1 MTESK
6 AKIFLANERGLTES
20 DWFRT
25 YNMFNEGCYI
35 SPHKESFG
43 SLYMLNEE
51 TLAPDRRLTT
61 EVRED
66 SYLLLV
72 PVVGGMQC
80 SGTGHHARQ
89 VEAGELLLWPAEKR
103 SILRIHN
110 PYGELVQFI
119 QIGIKAENATL
130 QNEVLQY
137 PFQLTRD
144 RISWMGEGRE
154 NPLPFVTGLGKYKG
168 RSEDSCRLAADRSL
182 FVYVI
187 QGAFEVQSRLL
198 HAGDGLA
205 LWDCT
210 EVEWEALSND
220 AIILLVQLRKYN
232 GLKV

>member
-25 YNMFNEGCYI
+25 YNMFNAGCYI
-35 SPHKESFG
+35 NPHKESFG
-43 SLYMLNEE
+43 NLYLLNEE
-51 TLAPDRRLTT
+51 TLAPGRRLTT

-72 PVVGGMQC
+72 PVVGGVQC
-80 SGTGHHARQ
+80 SGTGHHTRQ
-89 VEAGELLLWPAEKR
+89 AEAGELLVWPAEKK

-110 PYGELVQFI
+110 PYSELIQFI
-119 QIGIKAENATL
+119 QIGIKAENAPL

-137 PFQLTRD
+137 PLQLSGD
-144 RISWMGEGRE
+144 RINWMEERPE
-154 NPLPFVTGLGKYKG
+154 KTLPFVAGLGKYKG
-168 RSEDSCRLAADRSL
+168 RSEDSCRLSSDRSL

-205 LWDCT
+205 LWDAT
-210 EVEWEALSND
+210 DVEWEALSND
-220 AIILLVQLRKYN
+220 AIILLIEILN
-232 GLKV
+232 EKV